1 MKDDKQFT
9 REEELRI
16 SVVNQN
22 GIIRSAKPA
31 HRTTSGSEAVRCE
44 GEVEN
49 DLTGVLHQSDSSS
62 QGTPPSNTVPY
73 NCNNEYFKL
82 LRFGVDSLYL
92 SYQGEL
98 FPEVK
103 ERLTKLKQLAQHP
116 EADQQAQAQY
126 AIAGHIFEV
135 KDRGSSIFP
144 FVIEDSA
151 FRISLSKTSKKT
163 PMAYVK
169 LSSRYLCSIT
179 PNEAEIHLRHILSEL
194 GILSDYAHV
203 SRIDLCTDFVSHE
216 NMESWGREAWI
227 TRGKKI
233 DAHAVNEKFT
243 GWSIGLGGK
252 ISCRLYNKLIEI
264 HSSGRTDLVPLWKEA
279 GWIEGEPIWRV
290 EFQLMRDVL
299 AEHGLISLDS
309 VLANL
314 NGLWSYASTE
324 WLRLTLPNSDDQTRS
339 RWPIH
344 PLWGY
349 ISSIDWETNLNKLS
363 RSFQATRLP
372 EDKRILALGISSM
385 ASYMAKYG
393 ITDFDEGLDRYLL
406 ALHQY
411 LCTCG
416 EFNGLSG
423 EDCLLEKV
431 RLRGREFGTLLNVDV
446 DEQKRLEVEKA
457 ARDYRKASEG
467 E

>member
-1 MKDDKQFT
+1 MKSFNQIQSAEPSRGGT
-9 REEELRI
+9 
-16 SVVNQN
+16 SV
-22 GIIRSAKPA
+22 
-31 HRTTSGSEAVRCE
+31 SEAAQRDS
-44 GEVEN
+44 EVEQ
-49 DLTGVLHQSDSSS
+49 DLTDALHQSESSS
-62 QGTPPSNTVPY
+62 KGTPPSNTVPY

-103 ERLTKLKQLAQHP
+103 ERLVKLKQLAQHP
-116 EADQQAQAQY
+116 EIDQQAQAQY

-135 KDRGSSIFP
+135 KDKGSSIFP
-144 FVIEDSA
+144 YVMEDGA
-151 FRISLSKTSKKT
+151 FRISLSRTSKKT

-169 LSSRYLCSIT
+169 LSSRYLCSIK
-179 PNEAEIHLRHILSEL
+179 PSEAEKHLHQILNEL
-194 GILSDYAHV
+194 GILQSSAHV
-203 SRIDLCTDFVSHE
+203 SRIDLCADFISHE

-264 HSSGRTDLVPLWKEA
+264 YTSGRTDLVPLWKET
-279 GWIEGEPIWRV
+279 GWQEDEPVWRV

-299 AEHGLISLDS
+299 VEHGLIDLDS

-324 WLRLTLPNSDDQTRS
+324 WLRLTLPNPDDQTRS

-349 ISSIDWETNLNKLS
+349 ISSIDWETNLNTLS
-363 RSFQATRLP
+363 RSFQATRIP

-385 ASYMAKYG
+385 ASFMAKYG

-406 ALHQY
+406 ALHQHLY
-411 LCTCG
+411 SCG
-416 EFNGLSG
+416 EFIGLSA
-423 EDCLLEKV
+423 ENFILEKV
-431 RLRGREFGTLLNVDV
+431 RLRGKEFNTILNI
-446 DEQKRLEVEKA
+446 DEADQNRLEVEKA
-457 ARDYRKASEG
+457 IYDYRKASEG

>member
-1 MKDDKQFT
+1 MTK
-9 REEELRI
+9 E
-16 SVVNQN
+16 VNVSPEAVASKKTP
-22 GIIRSAKPA
+22 SATPA

-44 GEVEN
+44 GEVERN
-49 DLTGVLHQSDSSS
+49 LTDDMHQSISSS

-73 NCNNEYFKL
+73 NCNTEYFKL

-98 FPEVK
+98 YPEVK

-116 EADQQAQAQY
+116 EMDQQAQAQY

-144 FVIEDSA
+144 FVMEDGA
-151 FRISLSKTSKKT
+151 FRISLSRTSKKT

-169 LSSRYLCSIT
+169 LSSRYLCSIK
-179 PNEAEIHLRHILSEL
+179 PIDAEIHLRHILSEL
-194 GILSDYAHV
+194 GALRSYAHV
-203 SRIDLCTDFVSHE
+203 SRIDLCADFVSPE

-252 ISCRLYNKLIEI
+252 ISSRLYNKLIEI
-264 HSSGRTDLVPLWKEA
+264 HTSGRTDLVPLWKEA
-279 GWIEGEPIWRV
+279 GWIEDEPVWRV

-299 AEHGLISLDS
+299 AEHGLIGLDS
-309 VLANL
+309 VLTNL
-314 NGLWSYASTE
+314 NGLWSYAVTD
-324 WLRLTLPNSDDQTRS
+324 WLRLTLPNLDDQTRS

-349 ISSIDWETNLNKLS
+349 ISAIDWESDGGALS
-363 RSFQATRLP
+363 RSFKATRVP
-372 EDKRILALGISSM
+372 EDNRIFSLGASSIV
-385 ASYMAKYG
+385 AYMAKHG
-393 ITDFDEGLDRYLL
+393 ITDFDEGIDRYVLDIFRYF
-406 ALHQY
+406 HER
-411 LCTCG
+411 G
-416 EFNGLSG
+416 HFMGLSA
-423 EDCLLEKV
+423 ESFILEKV
-431 RLRGREFGTLLNVDV
+431 RIRTKEFNTLLNQS
-446 DEQKRLEVEKA
+446 EEEQQKRLEILQA
-457 ARDYRKASEG
+457 ARTYRRKSEG
-467 E
+467 S

>member
-1 MKDDKQFT
+1 MKK
-9 REEELRI
+9 EINVLPE
-16 SVVNQN
+16 SVASNKTEAAEPTQ
-22 GIIRSAKPA
+22 K
-31 HRTTSGSEAVRCE
+31 TTSFSEEDRCE
-44 GEVEN
+44 GEVER
-49 DLTGVLHQSDSSS
+49 DLTDALHQSESSS

-103 ERLTKLKQLAQHP
+103 ERLAKLKQLAQHP

-135 KDRGSSIFP
+135 KDKGSSIFP
-144 FVIEDSA
+144 YVMEDGA
-151 FRISLSKTSKKT
+151 FRISLSRTSKKT

-169 LSSRYLCSIT
+169 LSSRYLCSIM
-179 PNEAEIHLRHILSEL
+179 PAEAEKHLREILKEL
-194 GILSDYAHV
+194 GTLESSAHV
-203 SRIDLCTDFVSHE
+203 SRIDLCADFVSHE

-252 ISCRLYNKLIEI
+252 ISCRLYNKLLEI
-264 HSSGRTDLVPLWKEA
+264 YTSNRTDLIPLWKET
-279 GWIEGEPIWRV
+279 GWQENEPVWRV
-290 EFQLMRDVL
+290 EFQLMRDIL
-299 AEHGLISLDS
+299 AEHSLINLDT
-309 VLANL
+309 VLTNL

-324 WLRLTLPNSDDQTRS
+324 WLRLTLPNPDDQTRS

-349 ISSIDWETNLNKLS
+349 ISSIDWETDFNTLS
-363 RSFQATRLP
+363 RSFKPERLP
-372 EDKRILALGISSM
+372 EDKRILTLGISSM
-385 ASYMAKYG
+385 ACFMAKHG

-406 ALHQY
+406 ALHQH
-411 LCTCG
+411 LFSCG
-416 EFNGLSG
+416 EFMGLSAG
-423 EDCLLEKV
+423 DYLLEKV
-431 RLRGREFGTLLNVDV
+431 HLRGKEYNTILNF
-446 DEQKRLEVEKA
+446 DEADQKRLEVEKA
-457 ARDYRKASEG
+457 AKNYRKASEG